1 MKKNIYIYYEYILY
15 RILFIPC
22 NYMYFFFI
30 NDRINSFFKFNKI
43 KIVY

>member
-1 MKKNIYIYYEYILY
+1 MNIFYTEYYSFHVI
-15 RILFIPC
+15 ICI
-22 NYMYFFFI
+22 FFFI